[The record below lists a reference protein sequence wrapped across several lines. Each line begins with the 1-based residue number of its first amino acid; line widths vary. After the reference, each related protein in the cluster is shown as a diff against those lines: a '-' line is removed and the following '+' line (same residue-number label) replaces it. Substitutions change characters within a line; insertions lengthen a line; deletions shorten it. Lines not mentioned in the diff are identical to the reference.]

1 MKRVACIHTVFSV
14 IESFTGQLRAGLGAD
29 VKIHTL
35 YDDFLATD
43 PGETRDLSAAR
54 PEVVAELQAIL
65 ADSHVP
71 NPDFPVLKNEQL

>member
-1 MKRVACIHTVFSV
+1 MH
-14 IESFTGQLRAGLGAD
+14 LD
-29 VKIHTL
+29 VRTDHPVYEL
-35 YDDFLATD
+35 YDLATD